1 MLLKLK
7 AKVNLFQSEEQM
19 EANETYDLGNIASSK
34 EWVWR
39 HIAIP
44 VETVKRVVAFNS
56 AKTIVYTDEGE
67 QILVAEVFDDVYVRW
82 RETLYE
88 YYKVVEVK
96 EPDIEDISKE
106 KDEDEE

>member
-39 HIAIP
+39 HIAVP
-44 VETVKRVVAFNS
+44 VQTVKRIVAFNN

-88 YYKVVEVK
+88 YYKVVEIK
-96 EPDIEDISKE
+96 EPEIPEDIKE
-106 KDEDEE
+106 EDTDEE